1 MDKRRIGVFDSGVG
15 GLTTLEY
22 LKKMLPNEDYVYF
35 GDFKNNPYGTKTTLE
50 LQKILKYNIELLMTK
65 NVKIIVIACNTAGT
79 QINYLKTITDIP
91 MFEPIITTTNVI
103 NKMTDIKNILLLATN
118 YTVKAGLYQ
127 KYLKDYHVIGQAAQE
142 LVRLAEE
149 NKHDQKIIDDIMLKY
164 QNKVD
169 MVILGCTHFGY
180 FTNEIE
186 TTVKPKIVVE
196 SSYELAKYVVDYLKD
211 KKMLNNEGHSNV
223 EYIKWPC
230 KKF

>member
-1 MDKRRIGVFDSGVG
+1 MDKRRIAVFDSGVG

-22 LKKMLPNEDYVYF
+22 LKKMLPNEDYIYF

-50 LQKILKYNIELLMTK
+50 LQSILKNNIELLVTK

-91 MFEPIITTTNVI
+91 MFEPITITTNVI
-103 NKMTDIKNILLLATN
+103 NKMTDICNILLLATN
-118 YTVKAGLYQ
+118 YTVRVGLYQ

-149 NKHDQKIIDDIMLKY
+149 NKHDQKVIDDIMLKY

-180 FTNEIE
+180 FTDEIKA
-186 TTVKPKIVVE
+186 TVKPKIVVE
-196 SSYELAKYVVDYLKD
+196 SSYELAKHVVCYLKENN
-211 KKMLNNEGHSNV
+211 MLNNEGHCNV
-223 EYIKWPC
+223 EYVK
-230 KKF
+230 